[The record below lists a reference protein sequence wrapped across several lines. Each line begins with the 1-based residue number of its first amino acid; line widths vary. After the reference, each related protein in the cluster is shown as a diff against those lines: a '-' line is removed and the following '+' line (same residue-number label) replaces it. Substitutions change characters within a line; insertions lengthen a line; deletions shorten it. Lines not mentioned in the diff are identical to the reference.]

1 MFEVILGQEGDDY
14 VGSSRRNLTEAIKD
28 AEMFLKQ
35 LGENKLG
42 TYIYISTPEGTRLN
56 PPWII
61 KE

>member
-1 MFEVILGQEGDDY
+1 MFQVILGQEGDDY
-14 VGSSRRNLTEAIKD
+14 VGSSRKSLSEAVKD

-42 TYIYISTPEGTRLN
+42 TYIYILTPDGTRLY

-61 KE
+61 RI